1 MLCVCHCSRPSL
13 GCRNGAPL
21 TLADFTPRS
30 DHLRTQSGLAWT
42 EKPFATRAT
51 DTNGSRVTLR
61 PGVLRVR
68 EGIGVFGDHT
78 IIADQWGDLLH
89 THFHIHDQPLAAV

>member
-1 MLCVCHCSRPSL
+1 M
-13 GCRNGAPL
+13 

-30 DHLRTQSGLAWT
+30 DQLRTEPGLAWT

-51 DTNGSRVTLR
+51 DTLGSRVTLR

-68 EGIGVFGDHT
+68 EGAGVFGDHP
-78 IIADQWGDLLH
+78 IIADEWGGLLH
-89 THFHIHDQPLAAV
+89 THSHILDQPLAAG